1 MIDNQIVSATC
12 ELRCGND
19 SGTGWLVTSTK
30 VITARHCVIDAIN
43 DGTEISL
50 VFHSNSGSKT
60 FNAKVFAEDESL
72 DVCILLIEQEIE
84 FTPIVLSE
92 KMPIEGSEFTAFGF
106 PVVKFDLGH
115 RLNGSISQIFDTL
128 RLVVDIDL
136 HVDTPAALTDYRGL
150 SGAALI
156 CNGQCQGML
165 RLAVDNSLG
174 AVSIAKMVSFLQ
186 EHSVPITKTIQNELS
201 DQVLA
206 PRENFTNTFD
216 LLINQVS
223 NGYAFIEGAHGIGK
237 STFCKNY
244 TPLNPALEH
253 FDTYSFSSLD
263 KAINAMHLA
272 QPEVL
277 FNWFN
282 TLITSHLSGKP
293 ARISTNTYPELIIEL
308 EHLLEILGQ
317 SYLSENKIGVVFVD
331 GIDEVM
337 KLGDGIFKKFI
348 GLLPSNMPAGLVLV
362 FSAPNFRSLSTS
374 LGNRVKNNSSIT
386 IPALT
391 QSVARNFCM
400 NVLSEVRSSAE
411 TVRIICDIAQGHPLY
426 LRYLIDLAN
435 EGASDEQITS
445 LPLINGSIRNYYEA
459 LWNQLNIDSEVVNL
473 LAIIARLRWGIS
485 TQQLADMLN
494 DAERAVLITT
504 LTRIQHLLLNSYET
518 TIYHSSF
525 NDFLIEKTELR
536 DSDVQQRLAQ
546 YCMANPNNHYG
557 TLNSIYHGL
566 RTGGAEETNAI
577 AICRQ
582 DWVDRCVT
590 LGVKPDILLIDVI
603 ETLDA
608 AIQHGDLVEV
618 IRLLLLSQRIGFRYD
633 TLFAQSAS
641 LTADALIALDKTQ
654 EALQHMVRY
663 DRLIVPILE
672 ALPLAL
678 QLINKNE
685 IKSATKLLDNIE
697 IGLDKYISQE
707 MSIEKYLTHFEL
719 RVYCIKMR
727 ELAGDNSATDALI
740 NFYVNSVETIKENIS
755 DVDISRYCS
764 FEMASCLGAITMCL
778 LDRYLPVSFIKEKS
792 QNSIESENLIEILL
806 VLLRRY
812 RALCQHFGM
821 AYNKIIL
828 DAAFNDLQIL
838 IEKVGYKND
847 SVELEIVDDIIT
859 LGAPTDIV
867 LSLVGNT
874 FKPIDS
880 LQFVAEDN
888 VSIDK
893 NLLFTGMLQYKL
905 ASFLNEKLPCPDFIN
920 TNPLDW
926 HSKINQICKILSWC
940 DGAARRTKNKKD
952 VVGLQAIW
960 TLLVKNVF
968 DQLRFTLAQR
978 VMWQDSY
985 AIPETIF
992 PYIYDY
998 LTNLMIDVYP
1008 DNLDYI
1014 LNFIDEQFSNQCGL
1028 YSEGFRE
1035 TLAIVLDRISR
1046 LSTDTSIEDQSYALL
1061 SRWENFVRVNVKNR
1075 HELVPELLTLIPLF
1089 TRLDASEEAHRIY
1102 QYTLAVSMGPSWYKE
1117 DQLSLMTEAM
1127 KNIPQD
1133 EPLETGVLSKV
1144 AGLLEAASG
1153 EMTFQRYVRYDKADF
1168 IDVLCSRGNYSNAID
1183 YFLRQTCGTNEQ
1195 LLAEVTEGEI
1205 DRISPLRGTRFPGGA
1220 LDEQEVVYRIL
1231 DSAIPSVNW
1240 SLCWTLLEVYQVGD
1254 ERHLSNYAELY
1265 ARLLEQMITDSN
1277 VQKMMIHRLRIICES
1292 ELEDSQRDS
1301 FLSSLRDN
1309 LSSELLDLVEKQF
1322 DMPPHVEK
1330 SIKVSSIDS
1339 NKIKEKTNKSEGD
1352 SGKESTIRDAV
1363 SMPGVFGTLDSGRES
1378 NELLLQAK
1386 RHLARNNKLAA
1397 QTKALAAL
1405 ESLQRGGWSIW
1416 NNLSPEAKSGE
1427 NILIDSADSC
1437 EAVVKLYGSL
1447 ILNEKHAE
1455 KWRQANHLIERI
1467 SGLANQDQRAA
1478 MVRLVVEHI
1487 EIIVGNAKPH
1497 EYKFLEKAQT
1507 VDVSDSL
1514 IHLLLNAVDHPKW
1527 QRREKAASMILW
1539 LLKNNPQYVPIVGPY
1554 AFTMHDGNLPDVLC
1568 GVLDNLSFSSAKK
1581 LWESLAPSI
1590 NIEDIQNNCRHVG
1603 RRAVLIRIVDRAAK
1617 KDSISAA
1624 TTLEYLKSQT
1634 YQSVESVEISNTS
1647 GATCPSWAVIAKD
1660 KWLEL
1665 ETMGL
1670 ATTELAERATTVIE
1684 DICSP
1689 LPIET
1694 SIELEQL
1701 LSEGF
1706 RESDNHPLGRWMAK
1720 VRFALQVALFPVVT
1734 KETLP
1739 CIENLFRPYNP
1750 TLIDRLRIIGFNSP
1764 SSDWLTALFKM
1775 QGSIKPINGDH
1786 HYLDFCERVWFG
1798 SRWEHIRLTAFFYN
1812 ANTAPTPPSELST
1825 FASTQPLISSHAT
1838 ARESCVGVEAYPA
1851 FFGSFTP
1858 AVPSQALLEMTGA
1871 KGWDLT
1877 RAYWQYGRL
1886 SEHEGT
1892 EHEHEGCYLSIKN
1905 TALNRLPPN
1914 IRLAWVIKVDGIEHA
1929 ILTT

>member
-12 ELRCGND
+12 ELICGND

-30 VITARHCVIDAIN
+30 VITARHCVLDAIN

-50 VFHSNSGSKT
+50 VFYFNSGSKT

-84 FTPIVLSE
+84 FAPIVLSE

-115 RLNGSISQIFDTL
+115 RLNGSISQIFDTM

-136 HVDTPAALTDYRGL
+136 QVDTPAALTDYRGL

-174 AVSIAKMVSFLQ
+174 AVSIAKMASFLQ
-186 EHSVPITKTIQNELS
+186 EHSVPITKIIQNELN

-206 PRENFTNTFD
+206 PREDFTNTFD
-216 LLINQVS
+216 FLINQVT

-253 FDTYSFSSLD
+253 FDTYSFSSLN
-263 KAINAMHLA
+263 KATNTMHLA
-272 QPEVL
+272 QPEVF

-282 TLITSHLSGKP
+282 TLIALRLSGKP
-293 ARISTNTYPELIIEL
+293 SRISTKTYPELIVEM
-308 EHLLEILGQ
+308 EHLLEVLGQ

-362 FSAPNFRSLSTS
+362 FSAPNFRSLSMS
-374 LGNRVKNNSSIT
+374 LGNRVKNDSSIT

-435 EGASDEQITS
+435 EGTSDEQLTS

-485 TQQLADMLN
+485 TEQLADMLT

-504 LTRIQHLLLNSYET
+504 LTRVQHLLLNSYET

-536 DSDVQQRLAQ
+536 ESDVQQRLAQ

-566 RTGGAEETNAI
+566 RTGGAEETHAI

-608 AIQHGDLVEV
+608 AIRCGDLVEV
-618 IRLLLLSQRIGFRYD
+618 IRLLLLSQRIEFRYD

-663 DRLIVPILE
+663 DRLIVPIIE

-685 IKSATKLLDNIE
+685 VKSATKLLDNIE
-697 IGLDKYISQE
+697 VVLDKYTSQE
-707 MSIEKYLTHFEL
+707 ISIEEYLTHFEL

-740 NFYVNSVETIKENIS
+740 NFYINSVETIRENIP
-755 DVDISRYCS
+755 DVGVSRYCS
-764 FEMASCLGAITMCL
+764 FEMAGCLGAITMCI
-778 LDRYLPVSFIKEKS
+778 LDRYLPVSFIKENS
-792 QNSIESENLIEILL
+792 QNLIESESLIKILL
-806 VLLRRY
+806 ILLRRY
-812 RALCQHFGM
+812 RALCQHFGI
-821 AYNKIIL
+821 AYNERIL
-828 DAAFNDLQIL
+828 ETAFNDLQIL
-838 IEKVGYKND
+838 IDTVGYENN

-905 ASFLNEKLPCPDFIN
+905 ASFLNEKLPCPECLDIDL
-920 TNPLDW
+920 LDW
-926 HSKINQICKILSWC
+926 HSKINQIGKTLSWC

-952 VVGLQAIW
+952 VAGLQTIW
-960 TLLVKNVF
+960 TLLVENVF
-968 DQLRFTLAQR
+968 NELRFTLAQR

-985 AIPETIF
+985 AIPEAIF

-998 LTNLMIDVYP
+998 LTDLIIDVYP
-1008 DNLDYI
+1008 DKLDYI

-1035 TLAIVLDRISR
+1035 ILAIVLDRISR

-1061 SRWENFVRVNVKNR
+1061 SRWESFVRINVKNR

-1089 TRLDASEEAHRIY
+1089 ARLDASEEAHRIY

-1117 DQLSLMTEAM
+1117 DQLSLMTEVI

-1133 EPLETGVLSKV
+1133 EPLETGVLSEV
-1144 AGLLEAASG
+1144 AALLEAASG

-1168 IDVLCSRGNYSNAID
+1168 IGVLCSRGNYANAID

-1195 LLAEVTEGEI
+1195 LIAEVTEGEI
-1205 DRISPLRGTRFPGGA
+1205 DRISSLRGTRFPGGA
-1220 LDEQEVVYRIL
+1220 LDEQEVIYRIL
-1231 DSAIPSVNW
+1231 DSAIASTNW
-1240 SLCWTLLEVYQVGD
+1240 SLCWALLEVYQLGD
-1254 ERHLSNYAELY
+1254 ERHLSKSAKLY
-1265 ARLLEQMITDSN
+1265 ARLLAQMVADN
-1277 VQKMMIHRLRIICES
+1277 DMQKIMIDRLKIICES
-1292 ELEDSQRDS
+1292 EFEESQRDN
-1301 FLSSLRDN
+1301 FLLSLRDN
-1309 LSSELLDLVEKQF
+1309 LSSDLMKLIEEQF
-1322 DMPPHVEK
+1322 DISPHVEK

-1339 NKIKEKTNKSEGD
+1339 NLINEKVNKSED
-1352 SGKESTIRDAV
+1352 RSSEDSTIRGAIF
-1363 SMPGVFGTLDSGRES
+1363 MPGVFGTSNSNCES
-1378 NELLLQAK
+1378 NELLLQAE

-1416 NNLSPEAKSGE
+1416 SNLSPDARKGE
-1427 NILIDSADSC
+1427 NILIGSADSC
-1437 EAVVKLYGSL
+1437 ESIVKLYGSL
-1447 ILNEKHAE
+1447 ILNEKYTE

-1467 SGLANQDQRAA
+1467 SGLVNQDQRAA

-1487 EIIVGNAKPH
+1487 EIIVGKAKPH
-1497 EYKFLEKAQT
+1497 EYEFLEKAQT
-1507 VDVSDSL
+1507 ADVSDSL
-1514 IHLLLNAVDHPKW
+1514 IHLLLNAIDHPKW
-1527 QRREKAASMILW
+1527 QRREKAADTVLW
-1539 LLKNNPQYVPIVGPY
+1539 LLKNDPQYVPVIGPY

-1568 GVLDNLSFSSAKK
+1568 GVLDNLSLSSAKK
-1581 LWESLAPSI
+1581 LWERLAPSI
-1590 NIEDIQNNCRHVG
+1590 DVEVIQNNCRHVG
-1603 RRAVLIRIVDRAAK
+1603 RRAVLIRIVDRAARK
-1617 KDSISAA
+1617 GSIDAA
-1624 TTLEYLKSQT
+1624 TTLECLKSQT
-1634 YQSVESVEISNTS
+1634 YQTIESLESSSTNGV
-1647 GATCPSWAVIAKD
+1647 ACPPWAIIAKD
-1660 KWLEL
+1660 KWLKL

-1670 ATTELAERATTVIE
+1670 ATMELVECATTVIE

-1689 LPIET
+1689 LSIET
-1694 SIELEQL
+1694 NIELEQL

-1720 VRFALQVALFPVVT
+1720 VRFAFQVALFPTVT
-1734 KETLP
+1734 KDTLYD
-1739 CIENLFRPYNP
+1739 IENLFRSYNP
-1750 TLIDRLRIIGFNSP
+1750 TLIDRLRTTGFTSP
-1764 SSDWLTALFKM
+1764 SNDWLTALFKK
-1775 QGSIKPINGDH
+1775 QGFIKPINGDD
-1786 HYLDFCERVWFG
+1786 HYLDFFEHVWFG
-1798 SRWEHIRLTAFFYN
+1798 SRWRTIRLTAFFYN
-1812 ANTAPTPPSELST
+1812 THTTPTPHSCLST
-1825 FASTQPLISSHAT
+1825 FTSTQPLISSHAT
-1838 ARESCVGVEAYPA
+1838 KQESCVGVEVCPA

-1858 AVPSQALLEMTGA
+1858 AVPSQALMEMTGA
-1871 KGWDLT
+1871 KGLDLT

-1892 EHEHEGCYLSIKN
+1892 NYEHEGCYLSIKSA
-1905 TALNRLPPN
+1905 ALNRLPLN
-1914 IRLAWVIKVDGIEHA
+1914 IRLAWVIKVNGIQHA

>member
-12 ELRCGND
+12 ELICGND

-30 VITARHCVIDAIN
+30 VITARHCVLDAIN

-50 VFHSNSGSKT
+50 VFYFNSGSKT

-84 FTPIVLSE
+84 FAPIVLSE

-115 RLNGSISQIFDTL
+115 RLNGSISQIFDTM

-136 HVDTPAALTDYRGL
+136 QVDTPAALTDYRGL

-174 AVSIAKMVSFLQ
+174 AVSIAKMASFLQ
-186 EHSVPITKTIQNELS
+186 EHSVPITKTIQNELD
-201 DQVLA
+201 DQMLA
-206 PRENFTNTFD
+206 PREEFTNTFD
-216 LLINQVS
+216 LLVEQAT

-244 TPLNPALEH
+244 IPLNPALEH

-272 QPEVL
+272 QPEVF

-293 ARISTNTYPELIIEL
+293 ARISTKAYPELIKEL

-317 SYLSENKIGVVFVD
+317 SYLLENKIGVVFVD

-337 KLGDGIFKKFI
+337 KLGDEIFKKFI
-348 GLLPSNMPAGLVLV
+348 GLLPSSMPAGLVLV
-362 FSAPNFRSLSTS
+362 FSAANFRSLSTS
-374 LGNRVKNNSSIT
+374 LGNRVKNDSSIT

-391 QSVARNFCM
+391 QSVARNFCI

-411 TVRIICDIAQGHPLY
+411 TVRLICDIAQGHPLY

-435 EGASDEQITS
+435 EGTSDEQLTS

-459 LWNQLNIDSEVVNL
+459 LWSQFGIDSEVVNL

-485 TQQLADMLN
+485 TQQLADVLN

-504 LTRIQHLLLNSYET
+504 LTRVQHLLLNSYET

-536 DSDVQQRLAQ
+536 ESDIQQRLAQ
-546 YCMANPNNHYG
+546 YCMANSNNHYG

-566 RTGGAEETNAI
+566 RTGGAEKKHAI
-577 AICRQ
+577 AVCKQ

-590 LGVKPDILLIDVI
+590 LGVKPDILLNDVS

-654 EALQHMVRY
+654 EALQHVVRY
-663 DRLIVPILE
+663 DRLIVPIIE
-672 ALPLAL
+672 ALRLAL

-685 IKSATKLLDNIE
+685 VKSATKLLDNIE
-697 IGLDKYISQE
+697 VVLDKYTSQE
-707 MSIEKYLTHFEL
+707 ISIEEYLTHFEL
-719 RVYCIKMR
+719 RIYCIKMR
-727 ELAGDNSATDALI
+727 ELAGDDTATDILM
-740 NFYVNSVETIKENIS
+740 NFYVNSIGTIKENVS
-755 DVDISRYCS
+755 DENSSNYCT
-764 FEMASCLGAITMCL
+764 FEMASCLAAISMCISSK
-778 LDRYLPVSFIKEKS
+778 YAPVSLIKEILSSPSK
-792 QNSIESENLIEILL
+792 SENLLQILL
-806 VLLRRY
+806 ITLRRY
-812 RALCQHFGM
+812 KASCQYFGI
-821 AYNKIIL
+821 AYNKSIL
-828 DAAFNDLQIL
+828 DAAFDDLQIL
-838 IEKVGYKND
+838 IDEVEYKND
-847 SVELEIVDDIIT
+847 SSELDVIDDIII

-874 FKPIDS
+874 FKPIDL

-893 NLLFTGMLQYKL
+893 NLFFTGMAQCKL
-905 ASFLNEKLPCPDFIN
+905 ASFLNEKIPCSECLDIEL
-920 TNPLDW
+920 LDW
-926 HSKINQICKILSWC
+926 HSKINQTGKTLSWC
-940 DGAARRTKNKKD
+940 DGAARRTKNKED
-952 VVGLQAIW
+952 VAGLQTVW
-960 TLLVKNVF
+960 TLLVENVF
-968 DQLRFTLAQR
+968 NELRFTLAQR

-992 PYIYDY
+992 PYLYYY
-998 LTNLMIDVYP
+998 LTDLIIDVYP
-1008 DNLDYI
+1008 DK
-1014 LNFIDEQFSNQCGL
+1014 LNYLLSFIDEQFSNQCGL

-1035 TLAIVLDRISR
+1035 ILAIVLDRVSR

-1061 SRWENFVRVNVKNR
+1061 SRWESFVRINVKNR

-1089 TRLDASEEAHRIY
+1089 TRLDASEEANRIY
-1102 QYTLAVSMGPSWYKE
+1102 QDTLAVSMGPSWYKE
-1117 DQLSLMTEAM
+1117 DQLSLMTEVM

-1133 EPLETGVLSKV
+1133 EPFETGVLSKV

-1168 IDVLCSRGNYSNAID
+1168 VSVLCSRGNYANAVN

-1195 LLAEVTEGEI
+1195 LVTEVTEGEI

-1220 LDEQEVVYRIL
+1220 LDEQEVIYRIL
-1231 DSAIPSVNW
+1231 DSAISSTNW
-1240 SLCWTLLEVYQVGD
+1240 SLCWALLEIYQLGD
-1254 ERHLSNYAELY
+1254 ERHLSKSAMLY
-1265 ARLLEQMITDSN
+1265 ARLLDQMVANND
-1277 VQKMMIHRLRIICES
+1277 VQKIMISRLKIICES
-1292 ELEDSQRDS
+1292 ELEKNQRS
-1301 FLSSLRDN
+1301 NFLLSLRDN
-1309 LSSELLDLVEKQF
+1309 LSSNLMKLVEKQF
-1322 DMPPHVEK
+1322 DIPPQVEK
-1330 SIKVSSIDS
+1330 SDKVTSIDRNS
-1339 NKIKEKTNKSEGD
+1339 VEEKENKSKD
-1352 SGKESTIRDAV
+1352 SSSEDSTIRDAI
-1363 SMPGVFGTLDSGRES
+1363 SMPGIFGTLESDRES
-1378 NELLLQAK
+1378 NELLLQAE

-1416 NNLSPEAKSGE
+1416 NNLSPEARKGE

-1437 EAVVKLYGSL
+1437 EAITKLYGSL
-1447 ILNEKHAE
+1447 IMNEMYID

-1467 SGLANQDQRAA
+1467 SGLANPDQRAA
-1478 MVRLVVEHI
+1478 IVRLVVEHI
-1487 EIIVGNAKPH
+1487 EIIVGNAKLH
-1497 EYKFLEKAQT
+1497 EYEFLEKVQT
-1507 VDVSDSL
+1507 TDVSDSL
-1514 IHLLLNAVDHPKW
+1514 IHLLLNAIDHPKW
-1527 QRREKAASMILW
+1527 QRREKAATVVLW
-1539 LLKNNPQYVPIVGPY
+1539 LLKNDPQYVSIIGPY

-1568 GVLDNLSFSSAKK
+1568 GVLDNLSLSGAKN
-1581 LWESLAPSI
+1581 LWERLAPSI
-1590 NIEDIQNNCRHVG
+1590 NIEDIQNNCKHVG

-1617 KDSISAA
+1617 KGSIDAS
-1624 TTLEYLKSQT
+1624 TTLEYLKSKT
-1634 YQSVESVEISNTS
+1634 YQSVKSLESSSKS
-1647 GATCPSWAVIAKD
+1647 GVDCPDWAIIAKD

-1665 ETMGL
+1665 ENMGL
-1670 ATTELAERATTVIE
+1670 ATTELVECATTIIE

-1689 LPIET
+1689 LSIET

-1720 VRFALQVALFPVVT
+1720 VRFALQVALFPTVT
-1734 KETLP
+1734 KDTLYS
-1739 CIENLFRPYNP
+1739 IENLFRSYNP
-1750 TLIDRLRIIGFNSP
+1750 TLIDRLRITGFTSP
-1764 SSDWLTALFKM
+1764 SNKWLTALFKK
-1775 QGSIKPINGDH
+1775 QGVIKPVDGDD
-1786 HYLDFCERVWFG
+1786 HYLDFFERVWFG
-1798 SRWEHIRLTAFFYN
+1798 SRWRTIRLTAFFYN
-1812 ANTAPTPPSELST
+1812 THTTPTPHSCLST
-1825 FASTQPLISSHAT
+1825 FTSTQPLISSHAT
-1838 ARESCVGVEAYPA
+1838 KQESCVGVEVCPA

-1858 AVPSQALLEMTGA
+1858 AVPSQALMEMTGA
-1871 KGWDLT
+1871 KGSDLT

-1886 SEHEGT
+1886 SEHEGASY
-1892 EHEHEGCYLSIKN
+1892 EHEGCYLSIKS

-1914 IRLAWVIKVDGIEHA
+1914 IQLAWVIRVNGIQHA